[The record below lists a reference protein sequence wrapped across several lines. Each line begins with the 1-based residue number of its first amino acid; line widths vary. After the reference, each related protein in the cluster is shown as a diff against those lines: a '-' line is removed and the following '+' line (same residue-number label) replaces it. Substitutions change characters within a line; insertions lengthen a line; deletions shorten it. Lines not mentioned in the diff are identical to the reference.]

1 MTPASPAE
9 PTPRALGESLAA
21 LAEQIADLRGQ
32 IRTINERLDQAGLRA
47 DVNLP
52 ARFEAL
58 AQTVADAL
66 EAEEDVE
73 LMQPQLI
80 GSGIDRRSMEDE
92 VDVLS
97 PIVDLGDM

>member
-1 MTPASPAE
+1 MI
-9 PTPRALGESLAA
+9 GDHV
-21 LAEQIADLRGQ
+21 I
-32 IRTINERLDQAGLRA
+32 
-47 DVNLP
+47 
-52 ARFEAL
+52 
-58 AQTVADAL
+58 

-73 LMQPQLI
+73 LMQPQHI